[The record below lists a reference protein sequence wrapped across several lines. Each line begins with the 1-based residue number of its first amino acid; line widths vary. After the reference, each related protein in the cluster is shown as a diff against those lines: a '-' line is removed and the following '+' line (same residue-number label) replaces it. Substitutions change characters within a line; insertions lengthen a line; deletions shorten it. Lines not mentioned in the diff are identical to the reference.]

1 MADSMSRPPIIAT
14 ARLYLGGVFTPSE
27 SGRTYTVTDPAG
39 APLGRA
45 ARASRKDVRDA
56 VVAARAAFA
65 GWAATSAHRR
75 GQVLYGVA
83 ELLDARAPQLVR
95 DVGAAEG
102 RDAAGAAAV
111 VAAAVDRWIWYAGW
125 TDKIAAV
132 AGSVNPV
139 PGGYLGYTLPEPVG
153 VVGVVAPRR
162 SSLLGLVSVL
172 APVLAAGCT
181 AVVLAGE
188 ARPLPAVALA
198 ECLAVSDLP
207 GGTVNILTGP
217 VAEPA
222 LTLAAHGD
230 VNALDLTGVLDRWH
244 GVPLAGSVTQADG
257 ADLAR
262 ALEVAAAE
270 NLKRVHRGGETDWA
284 GEPDL
289 ARLLLACETKS
300 VWQPVG
306 T

>member
-1 MADSMSRPPIIAT
+1 
-14 ARLYLGGVFTPSE
+14 
-27 SGRTYTVTDPAG
+27 
-39 APLGRA
+39 
-45 ARASRKDVRDA
+45 
-56 VVAARAAFA
+56 
-65 GWAATSAHRR
+65 
-75 GQVLYGVA
+75 
-83 ELLDARAPQLVR
+83 
-95 DVGAAEG
+95 
-102 RDAAGAAAV
+102 
-111 VAAAVDRWIWYAGW
+111 
-125 TDKIAAV
+125 
-132 AGSVNPV
+132 
-139 PGGYLGYTLPEPVG
+139 VG
-153 VVGVVAPRR
+153 VVGVVAPQR

-181 AVVLAGE
+181 AVVLASEG
-188 ARPLPAVALA
+188 RPLPAVALA

-207 GGTVNILTGP
+207 AGTVNILTGP

-230 VNALDLTGVLDRWH
+230 VNALDLTGVLDRCH
-244 GVPLAGSVTQADG
+244 GVPPASVTQADG

-270 NLKRVHRGGETDWA
+270 NLKRVHRGGETDWS